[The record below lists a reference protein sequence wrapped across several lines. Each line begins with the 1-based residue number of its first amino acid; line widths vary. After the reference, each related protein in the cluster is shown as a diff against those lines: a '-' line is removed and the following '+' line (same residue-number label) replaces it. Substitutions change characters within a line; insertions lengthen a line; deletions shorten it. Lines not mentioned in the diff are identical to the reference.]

1 MVKAMCVFGGTQ
13 MLTLLCS
20 IVRTKLIAVV
30 AGQAGIGLLGLYG
43 AAIEMLSALSQM
55 GLRTSGVREISG
67 STGNESRKAA
77 VRRVWTYGVTA
88 ACVGAVVTVVLSPLL
103 SRIAFGD
110 GSGTGGF
117 ACIGLIVGLNALTAS
132 RQAIMQGTGRLRA
145 LARASVAGTAVSL
158 IVSVPAIYMLREKS
172 IIAVLLIYG
181 AVTAMAYMYGSR
193 GETGMATGGGA
204 VSGGVK
210 RMLRF
215 GVYMTVADG
224 AVWLCEYL
232 FMSWL
237 RGAAGE
243 NELGLYQAGHT
254 LSVKYIGMIFTAIA
268 MEYYPRLSGVAGSR
282 RRMSAYLDHELRIVV
297 RAAVPAAV
305 AFIVLMPMAVDVL
318 YSDEFAGV
326 TTMVRIAVPATLLRA
341 VAWCSGFVILSKGDG
356 RVFLLT
362 ECVSGVTALV
372 LNVVCYSAYGIDG
385 LGLAFAGTYAIY
397 TPLVVGIVW
406 RRYGVGISWR
416 TWGLVSAGLGV
427 CVLTTVMLSI

>member
-1 MVKAMCVFGGTQ
+1 

-67 STGNESRKAA
+67 STGNESRQAA

-181 AVTAMAYMYGSR
+181 AVTAVASMYGAGRLGGR
-193 GETGMATGGGA
+193 GGGAGGRRAGPRPGGA

-385 LGLAFAGTYAIY
+385 LGLSFEGTYAKY
-397 TPLVVGIVW
+397 TTLVVGIVW